1 MASPPVR
8 NRNLVIGMACTAL
21 VALAVSVAAFRDRL
35 PESLGMVG
43 LAVFVIC
50 LAMIVAV
57 GWETRRDMLAARE
70 AAARGQM
77 IVMLAAKL
85 RDEDAAKLQE
95 MARRGGPAGEAAA
108 LILKGRA
115 ERRPPGGGPAA

>member
-1 MASPPVR
+1 MSTPPVR
-8 NRNLVIGMACTAL
+8 NRNLVLGIAVVAL
-21 VALAVSVAAFRDRL
+21 VALGVSVAAYRNQL
-35 PESLGMVG
+35 PEALGMIG

-50 LAMIVAV
+50 LAMIVAI
-57 GWETRRDMLAARE
+57 GWETRREMLAARE
-70 AAARGQM
+70 SAARGQM

-95 MARRGGPAGEAAA
+95 MARRGGPAGEAAS

-115 ERRPPGGGPAA
+115 ERRAPGAGPAA

>member
-1 MASPPVR
+1 MSTPPVR
-8 NRNLVIGMACTAL
+8 NRNLVLGIAVVAL
-21 VALAVSVAAFRDRL
+21 VALGVSVAAYRNQL
-35 PESLGMVG
+35 PEALGMIG

-50 LAMIVAV
+50 LAMIVAI
-57 GWETRRDMLAARE
+57 GWETRREMLAARE
-70 AAARGQM
+70 SAARGQM

-95 MARRGGPAGEAAA
+95 MARRGGPAGEAAS

-115 ERRPPGGGPAA
+115 ERRPPGAGPAA

>member
-1 MASPPVR
+1 MPPVR
-8 NRNLVIGMACTAL
+8 NRSLVIVVAVMASLAL
-21 VALAVSVAAFRDRL
+21 VVAVAAFRDIL
-35 PESLGMVG
+35 PGALGFLG
-43 LAVFVIC
+43 LGLFVLC
-50 LAMIVAV
+50 LAMLVAI
-57 GWETRRDMLAARE
+57 GWETRREMLAARE

-85 RDEDAAKLQE
+85 RDEDAAALQE

-115 ERRPPGGGPAA
+115 ERRPPASGPRA